1 MLEFYSSSTKWCHEY
16 LPSLTIEIR
25 RKSTSRLK
33 YLDEKL
39 SGKLIRSTCLVELIN
54 LTLQNDI
61 SSSSKFETFASKQ
74 GKIELHILD

>member
-39 SGKLIRSTCLVELIN
+39 SDKSIDLSRRIN
-54 LTLQNDI
+54 K
-61 SSSSKFETFASKQ
+61 SYASERYIFVFGVRNFREQ
-74 GKIELHILD
+74 AM